1 MDPEAMAA
9 EYLSRNG
16 TTDIGNDVSRAID
29 LIKEHPGALI
39 GGFLLTCLVSFG
51 LALVPLLGWFINWLI
66 GGPIMG
72 GLYYLYLRRIRGED
86 VAAGDVFAGFSLAL
100 VHLVLVAIVSHLLT
114 AVGFFLCIVP
124 GVYLAVGYV
133 FAVPLVIDKKLEFWT
148 AMEVS
153 RRVVQRHWWTMFG
166 LMIVAFLISIAG
178 VLACVIG
185 IFFTIPVALAAL
197 MYAYEDLFRPGEA
210 TAAVV

>member
-29 LIKEHPGALI
+29 LVKEHPGPLI
-39 GGFLLTCLVSFG
+39 GGFVLTCLVSFG
-51 LALVPLLGWFINWLI
+51 LGLVPLLGWFISWLI
-66 GGPIMG
+66 GGPIAG
-72 GLYYLYLRRIRGED
+72 GLYYVFLRRIRGEE

-100 VHLVLVAIVSHLLT
+100 VNLVLVAIVSNLLT
-114 AVGFFLCIVP
+114 AVGFFLCVVP

-133 FAVPLVIDKKLEFWT
+133 FAVPLVIDKKLEFWP

-178 VLACVIG
+178 VLACGVG
-185 IFFTIPVALAAL
+185 IFLTVPVAVAAL
-197 MYAYEDLFRPGEA
+197 MYAYEDLFRPGAEPP
-210 TAAVV
+210 AVV